1 LRILL
6 TVAILI
12 AFGNALRAPFHYD
25 DFSLLNE
32 SWGWFPSRPLTYLTF
47 WLNWLVGGD
56 RPMGYHAVNLA
67 LHLGAAHLLLSCL
80 KQLIP
85 PAAAIA
91 AVFLFA
97 VHPIQTEPVVY
108 IFARSTVLATLL
120 CLVSLSFWLKEQH
133 SIAVLWFALAL
144 LAKDECAAFPALL
157 WLLPKRKSTPIAVML
172 GLALLAVARVG
183 WLSFTVPGSGAGS
196 QAGIY
201 PLDYLATQGYVIL
214 RYLQLLA
221 VPVGFSVDPNIPLLG
236 YAAGAA
242 CWAGIGLL
250 AYLSY
255 ALGGHLWFIGGLL
268 LLAPTSTIFPAADL
282 AVDRRMYLP
291 LIAFSAFAGLALQR
305 IRYPMLLHA
314 GAAVLVMLSISRT
327 QVWMSPETL
336 WDEAIRQAPQKIR
349 PRIQL
354 ARAVPSTR
362 GLALLEE
369 AKNLAPSDPQV
380 ASEMGRILLT
390 LGRDH
395 EALAEFGR
403 AVALAPGDPR
413 YINNRGVALCTMGY
427 REAAVQDFQRALQMD
442 PTLADARKN
451 LTRCAV
457 PSSGAN

>member
-6 TVAILI
+6 TIAILI

-47 WLNWLVGGD
+47 WLNWLAGGD
-56 RPMGYHAVNLA
+56 KPIGYHAVNLA
-67 LHLGAAHLLLSCL
+67 LHLGSAHLLLSCL

-85 PAAAIA
+85 PAAAITA
-91 AVFLFA
+91 AFLFA

-120 CLVSLSFWLKEQH
+120 CLVALWFWLKEKH
-133 SIAVLWFALAL
+133 WIAVVWFGLAL
-144 LAKDECAAFPALL
+144 LAKEECAAFPALL
-157 WLLPKRKSTPIAVML
+157 WLLPKRKAAPIAVMF
-172 GLALLAVARVG
+172 GLALLSVARVAY
-183 WLSFTVPGSGAGS
+183 LSITVPGSGAGPQS
-196 QAGIY
+196 GIY

-221 VPVGFSVDPNIPLLG
+221 VPIGFSVDPDIPLLG

-242 CWAGIGLL
+242 CWAAIGLL

-255 ALGGHLWFIGGLL
+255 AIGGHLWFIAGLL

-305 IRYPMLLHA
+305 IRFPMVLHA
-314 GAAVLVMLSISRT
+314 AAAVLVMLSISRT
-327 QVWMSPETL
+327 QIWLSPETL
-336 WDEAIRQAPQKIR
+336 WDEAMRQAPRKVR
-349 PRIQL
+349 PLIQL
-354 ARAVPSTR
+354 SRAVPSTR
-362 GLALLEE
+362 GLTLLER
-369 AKNLAPSDPQV
+369 AKNIAPADPQV
-380 ASEMGRILLT
+380 ASETGRVLLT
-390 LGRDH
+390 LGRDN

-403 AVALAPGDPR
+403 AVALAPDDPR
-413 YINNRGVALCTMGY
+413 YINNRGVALCTMGF
-427 REAAVQDFQRALQMD
+427 RDAAVKDFQRALQMD
-442 PTLADARKN
+442 PSLSDARKN

-457 PSSGAN
+457 TSSGAN